1 MIITKVRLI
10 YHTCTKSQLLNAVLK
25 SKKKSIDP
33 NFANGILKVNYR
45 KKIIL
50 SSSFRESHDHNYYM
64 KKISKYL
71 CDGIIGV
78 EIRQYLEIC
87 AIPKKYKMIDKYISY
102 YQNGT
107 TVTLFLKIKS
117 RELIAEKLEKQRNKD
132 KRNLEIIIKKI
143 DLNIRSKLQ

>member
-10 YHTCTKSQLLNAVLK
+10 YHTCSKSQLLNVVLK
-25 SKKKSIDP
+25 SKGESIDP

-50 SSSFRESHDHNYYM
+50 SNNFKESHDHDYYM
-64 KKISKYL
+64 KKISNYL
-71 CDGIIGV
+71 FDDIIGV

-87 AIPKKYKMIDKYISY
+87 DNPKKYKMTDNHISY

-107 TVTLFLKIKS
+107 TITLFLKIKS
-117 RELIAEKLEKQRNKD
+117 RESIVEKLEKQRNED
-132 KRNLEIIIKKI
+132 KRNLKIIMTKI
-143 DLNIRSKLQ
+143 DLNIMRKR